1 MSSKKV
7 MIGAVVGVAAGAVL
21 GLLFAPAKGAMA
33 RKRMAQKINDSAE
46 DVQESL
52 SGYIDDAVSD
62 YEGVRQGAADLV
74 DTVKKKAASA
84 SQKLRAR

>member
-1 MSSKKV
+1 
-7 MIGAVVGVAAGAVL
+7 
-21 GLLFAPAKGAMA
+21 MA